1 MNILHVMYIKKIEIF
16 YLYKEF
22 NYNNTIIKNM
32 SQLFKQL
39 NAVHLLPLP
48 TDMIRVIKSFVVDD
62 RVSYK
67 SKKRKN
73 VMSRTINDTPYSC
86 KTDFNKKDE
95 FLFWISD
102 DERCPQFQS
111 GFCISCGNYI
121 SYYSLL
127 YDIDEKIRC
136 SCV

>member
-1 MNILHVMYIKKIEIF
+1 
-16 YLYKEF
+16 
-22 NYNNTIIKNM
+22 M
-32 SQLFKQL
+32 SKLFKQL
-39 NAVHLLPLP
+39 NTVHLLPLP

-111 GFCISCGNYI
+111 EFCISCGNYI
-121 SYYSLL
+121 IANNN
-127 YDIDEKIRC
+127 IDNINEKIRC
-136 SCV
+136 NCI